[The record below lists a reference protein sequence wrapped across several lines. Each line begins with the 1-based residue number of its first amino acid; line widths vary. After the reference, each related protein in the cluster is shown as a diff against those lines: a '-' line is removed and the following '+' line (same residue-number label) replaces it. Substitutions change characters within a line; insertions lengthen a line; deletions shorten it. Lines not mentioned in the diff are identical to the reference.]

1 MMKYEREISK
11 EEVKKLF
18 EEYDKSKDREIRDKL
33 IESHLYIAK
42 ILSRKYGHKSGDNDD
57 IFQVAC
63 LGLMYAVERFDVS
76 RGFQF
81 DTFATPTIVGE
92 IKRYYRDREWLIR
105 IPRKVQDLNREINQ
119 VRALLE
125 HRLMRSPKISEI
137 AEYME
142 ISEEAIIRAMESGH
156 AYYPKSLSM
165 EYESNQD
172 GQEVSLMDLLGDD
185 DLGIENVGNIELIR
199 KRMETLNPVEKII
212 VEERFFEDKTQK
224 EVAEIIGKSQM
235 TVSRIEKKVMLKLKE
250 GLDD

>member
-1 MMKYEREISK
+1 MMKYERKISK

-18 EEYDKSKDREIRDKL
+18 EEYDKTKDRAIRDKL
-33 IESHLYIAK
+33 IENHLYIAK

-125 HRLMRSPKISEI
+125 HKMMRSPTISEI
-137 AEYME
+137 AKYME
-142 ISEEAIIRAMESGH
+142 ISEEDIIRAMESGH

-172 GQEVSLMDLLGDD
+172 GQEVTLMDLLGDA

-199 KRMETLNPVEKII
+199 KRIKNLNPIEKII
-212 VEERFFEDKTQK
+212 IEERFFEGKTQK

-250 GLDD
+250 GFED